1 MDYEPVIQ
9 QFILNELSIGRDH
22 VDRDEP
28 LISSGIVDSVGLL
41 RLVAFLEK
49 KLGVVIEDEEVVAEN
64 FESVAVIARFVAA
77 RAPSG
82 PGV

>member
-1 MDYEPVIQ
+1 MDYEPVIE

-22 VDRDEP
+22 VGRDEP